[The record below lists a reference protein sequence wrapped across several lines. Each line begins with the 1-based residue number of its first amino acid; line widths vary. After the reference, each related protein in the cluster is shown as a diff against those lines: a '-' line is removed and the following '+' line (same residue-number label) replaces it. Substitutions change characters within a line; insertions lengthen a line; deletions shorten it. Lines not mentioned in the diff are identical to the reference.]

1 MKALPFKI
9 PMPEEASVRVQED
22 RSSHFYDR
30 LHFHPELQ
38 LTLILQGYGSC
49 LVGNQMVDF
58 HEGDVFLLGSNLPH
72 LFKCDDAFYENPQK
86 GVYAISLFFREES
99 LGEGFW
105 TLPELYTI
113 KDVLRQ
119 STNGLRF
126 QSENL
131 STLRE
136 QMVQMPKANAFERLW
151 TLIEMLYRASQM
163 EREVLSNWEWT
174 NWEGEGDE
182 RLGQVLQ
189 YLMDHL
195 GENIRLEEVAAIANL
210 SPSAF
215 CRFFKLRTRKTFVR
229 FLNEV
234 RIGLACR
241 LLREEEQSIASI
253 AYQVGFQNLSNFNR
267 QFRQIQGTYPSAWRK
282 GQG

>member
-38 LTLILQGYGSC
+38 LTLIAKGYGSG

-58 HEGDVFLLGSNLPH
+58 GEGDLFLLGSNLPH
-72 LFKCDDAFYENPQK
+72 LFKCDESFYAHPER

-99 LGEGFW
+99 FGERFW
-105 TLPELYTI
+105 RLPELYAI
-113 KDVLRQ
+113 RDLLRQ
-119 STNGLRF
+119 STNGLSLRGAA
-126 QSENL
+126 QSR
-131 STLRE
+131 LR
-136 QMVQMPKANAFERLW
+136 QGLLAMPRANAFERLW
-151 TLIEMLYRASQM
+151 GLLDLLRMASEL
-163 EREVLSNWEWT
+163 ERIPLSNWEST
-174 NWEGEGDE
+174 HWEGEGDE
-182 RLGQVLQ
+182 RLRRVLQ

-195 GENIRLEEVAAIANL
+195 GENIRLETVASIANL

-215 CRFFKLRTRKTFVR
+215 CRFFKLRTRKTLVQ

-241 LLREEEQSIASI
+241 LLREEEQSIASV

-267 QFRQIQGTYPSAWRK
+267 QFRRIRGTCPTAWRR
-282 GQG
+282 GT